1 MNLTVTIIIQG
12 LGFFAVALMVMR
24 WGWPYIIGKIDERR
38 AKIAAGLAAAD
49 KGQKDLDEAK
59 RSAQELVRAAREK
72 AQQIVDQASKRANE
86 IVEEAKGAAIAEGQ
100 RLVSQA
106 QEEIAVEVTRAREG
120 LRKQVATLA
129 VQGAAHLL
137 EREIDAKTHADLLDK
152 LDLEIA
158 SG

>member
-12 LGFFAVALMVMR
+12 LAFFAVALLVMR
-24 WGWPYIIGKIDERR
+24 FGWPHIIGAIDARR
-38 AKIAAGLAAAD
+38 AKISEGLAAAN
-49 KGQKDLDEAK
+49 KGQKELDEAK
-59 RSAQELVRAAREK
+59 LKAHDLIREAREK
-72 AQQIVDQASKRANE
+72 AQQIVDQASKRAAE
-86 IVEEAKGAAIAEGQ
+86 IVEEAKGAATTEGQ
-100 RLVSQA
+100 RLVAQA
-106 QEEIAVEVTRAREG
+106 HEEIALEVTRAREG

-129 VQGAAHLL
+129 LQGASHLL

>member
-12 LGFFAVALMVMR
+12 LAFFAVALMVMR
-24 WGWPYIIGKIDERR
+24 LGWPHIIGAIDARR
-38 AKIAAGLAAAD
+38 AQIAAGLAAAD
-49 KGQKDLDEAK
+49 RGQKDLDEARQK
-59 RSAQELVRAAREK
+59 AQALIREAREK

-86 IVEEAKGAAIAEGQ
+86 IVDEAKGTATSEGQ
-100 RLVSQA
+100 RLVAQA
-106 QEEIAVEVTRAREG
+106 HEEIALEVTRAREG